1 MSRPRVLAPAPIVCA
16 FMLFA
21 LPLPAQTRSDLQLS
35 LVPSVAIPVG
45 PTLEDGLPFYAIGGG
60 GGLEG
65 ELVPG
70 FLPYSMLRFGV
81 DAELLPI
88 NHAEGGLTLVSAGAS
103 LGARLRAGARLTLKA
118 WGGGGLYM
126 GLVEAGTVR
135 NPFWEA
141 GGGIGIRLGPT
152 LELSLGGRYRDY
164 LTPSGSL
171 YRGVSVAAGVGYDL
185 AGARKGGS
193 IRMEPSIRPI
203 FPLFYTWYDD
213 NPAGELVLRNDESS
227 PLEKVK
233 VSFEVRQYMD
243 GPRVCAELPRLA
255 PGASVAVP
263 VFALFNDQIFRVT
276 EGTKSAGEIVVEYF
290 YLGSAR
296 TARYPVTVTVN
307 NRNAMT
313 WDDDR
318 KAAAFVAAKNPLVLA
333 FSKSVASAARR
344 SGEGT
349 ASTEIRTAIGL
360 FEALRVH
367 GLGYVVDPATP
378 YAELA
383 GDESAVDF
391 LQFPQQTLAYR
402 AGDCDDLSVVYAALL
417 EASGIRSAFVLVPG
431 HVYVAFDSGLS
442 PDAARRLFANPSEWI
457 EREGTA
463 WIPVE
468 VTLVADGFLKAWR
481 TGAREWREAERDA
494 TLGFFETRKAWELYE
509 PVGIAD
515 DGVAVLLPDAARV
528 QAAYEAEL
536 GRFVSDQ
543 TSGRIAALAASI
555 RSGKSVEADL
565 NRLGILYAQFGQ
577 FDKARAQFLEALR
590 RRENPAALVNLG
602 NIAYL
607 EDKAREA
614 VGWYERALKAQPE
627 SGVALLGLAR
637 ALYELEDF
645 ASLDSAVAKLKALS
659 PDLASRLSLPGAS
672 ASTSRAA
679 ESGEK
684 EIEEWTE

>member
-1 MSRPRVLAPAPIVCA
+1 MSRPRFLAPALIA
-16 FMLFA
+16 GASILFA
-21 LPLPAQTRSDLQLS
+21 SQLAAQASSDLQLS
-35 LVPSVAIPVG
+35 LVPTVAVPIG
-45 PTLEDGLPFYAIGGG
+45 PTLEDGLPFYGIGGG

-70 FLPYSMLRFGV
+70 FLPFTMLRFGV

-88 NHAEGGLTLVSAGAS
+88 NRSEGGLTLVAAGGG
-103 LGARLRAGARLTLKA
+103 LGARFRAGARFTFKA
-118 WGGGGLYM
+118 WGGGGIYM
-126 GLVEAGTVR
+126 GMVEAGTVR

-141 GGGIGIRLGPT
+141 GAGIGLRLGPT
-152 LELSLGGRYRDY
+152 LELTLGGRYRDF
-164 LTPSGSL
+164 LTPTGSL
-171 YRGVSVAAGVGYDL
+171 YRGVSIAAGVGYDL

-193 IRMEPSIRPI
+193 IRMEPSLRPI

-233 VSFEVRQYMD
+233 VSFEVKQYMD

-255 PGASVAVP
+255 PGASASVP

-344 SGEGT
+344 TGSGT
-349 ASTEIRTAIGL
+349 ATTEIRTALGL
-360 FEALRVH
+360 LEALRVH

-378 YAELA
+378 YEKLAES
-383 GDESAVDF
+383 DTAVDF
-391 LQFPQQTLAYR
+391 LQFPQQTLAYK
-402 AGDCDDLSVVYAALL
+402 AGDCDDLSVLYAALL
-417 EASGIRSAFVLVPG
+417 EAAGIRSAFVLVPG

-442 PDAARRLFANPSEWI
+442 PDAARRLFANPSEWV

-468 VTLVADGFLKAWR
+468 VTLVADGFLKSWR

-494 TLGFFETRKAWELYE
+494 TLAFFETRKAWELYE

-515 DGVAVLLPDAARV
+515 EGVAVMLPDSARV

-536 GRFVSDQ
+536 ARFVSDQ
-543 TSGRIAALAASI
+543 TSGRIAALTAAI
-555 RSGKSVEADL
+555 GASGGSEVDL

-577 FDKARAQFLEALR
+577 YDEAEARFVEALG
-590 RRENPAALVNLG
+590 RRENLASLVNLG
-602 NIAYL
+602 NISYL
-607 EDKAREA
+607 RDESREA
-614 VGWYERALKAQPE
+614 VGWYERALKLSPE

-645 ASLDSAVAKLKALS
+645 SALESAVAKLKAVS
-659 PDLASRLSLPGAS
+659 PELAARLELPGAS
-672 ASTSRAA
+672 TARASDAA
-679 ESGEK
+679 EK
-684 EIEEWTE
+684 EIDTWTE